1 MSEERLISTGE
12 VARAVGLSRQTIQR
26 YQREGLL
33 TPVFVTTGGHARW
46 RLSDVL
52 AELKTLR
59 TRSE

>member
-1 MSEERLISTGE
+1 MDKDRLISTGE

-46 RLSDVL
+46 KLDDVI
-52 AELKTLR
+52 EQLR
-59 TRSE
+59 QLRPKAD

>member
-1 MSEERLISTGE
+1 MDSDRLITTGE

-46 RLSDVL
+46 KLDEVIEQLRQLRPR
-52 AELKTLR
+52 AE
-59 TRSE
+59 

>member
-1 MSEERLISTGE
+1 MSDDRLISTGE

-46 RLSDVL
+46 KLDEVMNQ
-52 AELKTLR
+52 LR
-59 TRSE
+59 QLRPRAD

>member
-1 MSEERLISTGE
+1 VSEERLITTGE

-46 RLSDVL
+46 RLPDVL
-52 AELKTLR
+52 DELKKLR
-59 TRSE
+59 TRPE